1 MPRIAVLWLG
11 LSLLAASAPVEGQ
24 TPSVAATQVFLEYA
38 DSAYTEVEPF
48 VLEIDSFLDSQVVA
62 EIADDL
68 GLAHGPRSELVQCSE
83 DRRNCRII
91 PDGRLL
97 RVTAQTANANSR
109 EWRFRIFLA
118 SDVAL
123 PDGRSRIFGVAREVT
138 IALSDA
144 WRVIDDK
151 VLFQTQ

>member
-1 MPRIAVLWLG
+1 MPQTTVLG
-11 LSLLAASAPVEGQ
+11 LGLCFLVAAIPVEGQ
-24 TPSVAATQVFLEYA
+24 TPLGGATRAFLEYA
-38 DSAYTEVEPF
+38 DSAYTEVES
-48 VLEIDSFLDSQVVA
+48 LSIETDSFLEPQVVA
-62 EIADDL
+62 EIATLL

-83 DRRNCRII
+83 DRRSCRIL

-97 RVTAQTANANSR
+97 RATAQVADAAGR

-118 SDVAL
+118 SDVAT
-123 PDGRSRIFGVAREVT
+123 PDGRWRIFGVAREVT

-144 WRVIDDK
+144 WRVVDDA